1 MNIYTVRDN
10 LKKTIE
16 GKEHLLE
23 QYSRS
28 LEGDKMLYEQK
39 IAVGA
44 AKEFVQINID
54 ELKRILA
61 DVEVC
66 CEKSINDSWALNPDR
81 SGGQF
86 TQDELYDPNR
96 SGWIEP

>member
-1 MNIYTVRDN
+1 MNIQTVAQN
-10 LKKTIE
+10 LRNTIA

-28 LEGDKMLYEQK
+28 LDGDKMLYEQK

-61 DVEVC
+61 DVESCVAKDV
-66 CEKSINDSWALNPDR
+66 EQSWRNNPDR

-86 TQDELYDPNR
+86 TQDEIDNAGR
-96 SGWIEP
+96 W